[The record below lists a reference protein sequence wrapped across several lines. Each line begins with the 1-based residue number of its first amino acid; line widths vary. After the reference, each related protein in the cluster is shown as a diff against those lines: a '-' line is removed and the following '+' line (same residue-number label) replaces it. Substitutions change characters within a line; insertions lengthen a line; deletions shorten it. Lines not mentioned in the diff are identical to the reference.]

1 MSLQNSLPIFVL
13 TFKLKGGLNQITF
26 LFRFRLVFLD
36 GFSNFSVAWYPLL
49 LSAFSYVILALLNSV
64 LSQYKHEMRLLV
76 IDGSCLIID
85 GGWLD
90 FESIYRG
97 VLFSFLKGKY
107 VPVFKLKETSE
118 KSVSKSFVSIV
129 VDIRSSL
136 NNLIMSF
143 INLSTL
149 EPFVLCTMAEP
160 LSLSS
165 NNKDFLAWFMVL
177 IIFPSISIKDFAKL
191 TDLSSSPIE
200 IEG

>member
-1 MSLQNSLPIFVL
+1 MSLKNSLPIFVL

-177 IIFPSISIKDFAKL
+177 IIFPSISIKGFTKL

>member
-1 MSLQNSLPIFVL
+1 MSLKNSLPIFVL
-13 TFKLKGGLNQITF
+13 TFKLKGGLNQITS

-49 LSAFSYVILALLNSV
+49 LGAFSYVILALLNSV

>member
-1 MSLQNSLPIFVL
+1 MSLKNSLPIFVL

-49 LSAFSYVILALLNSV
+49 LGAFSYVILALLNSV

>member
-1 MSLQNSLPIFVL
+1 MSLKNSLPIFVL
-13 TFKLKGGLNQITF
+13 TFKLKGGLNQITY

-49 LSAFSYVILALLNSV
+49 LGAFSYVILALLNSV

>member
-1 MSLQNSLPIFVL
+1 MSLKNSLPIFVL

>member
-26 LFRFRLVFLD
+26 LFRFRLVYLD
-36 GFSNFSVAWYPLL
+36 GFSNFSVAWYPLF
-49 LSAFSYVILALLNSV
+49 LSAVSYVILALLNSV
-64 LSQYKHEMRLLV
+64 LSQYKHEMQLLV